1 MKFIKIISIAF
12 VIFILNLKLAHTNDK
27 ISFINLD
34 LLIQQTNIGKS
45 ILDDIDQINK
55 KNIENLKNKES
66 ELKFIEDEIKKKK
79 NIISKEEFEN
89 EVNRLRQ
96 NIKKFKNYKNKLVTE
111 IENKKNNEIKEFF
124 TKVNPIIQNYMDSNS
139 IDILLEQKNVFM
151 SKNSSDVTEKLIIEI
166 NKKFK

>member
-1 MKFIKIISIAF
+1 MKFIKIISI
-12 VIFILNLKLAHTNDK
+12 VIIILISNLNLAHSNDK

-45 ILDDIDQINK
+45 ILKDIDQLNK
-55 KNIENLKNKES
+55 NNIENLKNKES
-66 ELKFIEDEIKKKK
+66 ELKSIEDEIKKKK
-79 NIISKEEFEN
+79 NIISKDEFEN
-89 EVNRLRQ
+89 EVNRLRE

-111 IENKKNNEIKEFF
+111 IENKKKGDIKEFF
-124 TKVNPIIQNYMDSNS
+124 TKVNPIIQNYMDNNS
-139 IDILLEQKNVFM
+139 IDILLERKNVFM